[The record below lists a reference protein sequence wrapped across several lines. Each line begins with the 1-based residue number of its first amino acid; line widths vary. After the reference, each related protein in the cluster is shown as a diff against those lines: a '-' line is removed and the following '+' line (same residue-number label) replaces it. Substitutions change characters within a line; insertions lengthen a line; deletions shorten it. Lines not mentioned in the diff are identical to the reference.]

1 MMTAFARAF
10 NIYRPN
16 ERQYLAELDSIHW
29 EIEFLQDFIDESPSH
44 RSLAPM
50 VEVLT
55 EKVLQ
60 IEKALQEPELP
71 PLPDELRNPYTRP
84 RTPEE
89 TAYIKEL
96 IAKCSKKQ
104 AKFVPSIE

>member
-1 MMTAFARAF
+1 MTAVARAF

-16 ERQYLAELDSIHW
+16 ERQYIAELDSIRW
-29 EIEFLQDFIDESPSH
+29 EIDFLENFICESPSH

-55 EKVLQ
+55 EKVSL
-60 IEKALQEPELP
+60 IERALCEPELP

-89 TAYIKEL
+89 QEYIRGL
-96 IAKCSKKQ
+96 IKKYSG
-104 AKFVPSIE
+104 KRRKPVPVE